1 MTLLNHNIMA
11 SEGYTDEQ
19 YCADLGIDKK
29 HCNKET
35 INIEIANAIAAK
47 NFPAEYDS
55 AIEHGKNHEEATA
68 WADLITKQ
76 GLADAKKHIKQV
88 EIDRKKNNL
97 TYPVET

>member
-1 MTLLNHNIMA
+1 MA
-11 SEGYTDEQ
+11 SEGYTDGQ

-68 WADLITKQ
+68 WAELITKQ